1 MLWIVLTLIVYTT
14 APQSDGGGQH
24 ADQSESQVRKAE
36 EELTSALLRSDVSG
50 LRRMYA
56 EDYVHIGTD
65 GLLPHKPDRITEFA
79 TGLRKITQLRRED
92 VQVSIYGNVA
102 LVRDIDTVQG
112 SFRGKR
118 YQRPST
124 RNPGLAEAVN
134 SSPSNRII
142 ALNVRGGQRTLSEV
156 TTRPI
161 RISELATIRGTHEP
175 TFA

>member
-1 MLWIVLTLIVYTT
+1 MRRMLWIVLTLIVYTT

-65 GLLPHKPDRITEFA
+65 GLLSHKPDRITEFA
-79 TGLRKITQLRRED
+79 TGLRKITQQRRED

-112 SFRGKR
+112 SFRGLEQSR
-118 YQRPST
+118 ST
-124 RNPGLAEAVN
+124 SGG
-134 SSPSNRII
+134 
-142 ALNVRGGQRTLSEV
+142 NVERGAIPECIGQVRLGGTGKDRRSRT
-156 TTRPI
+156 
-161 RISELATIRGTHEP
+161 AGC
-175 TFA
+175 